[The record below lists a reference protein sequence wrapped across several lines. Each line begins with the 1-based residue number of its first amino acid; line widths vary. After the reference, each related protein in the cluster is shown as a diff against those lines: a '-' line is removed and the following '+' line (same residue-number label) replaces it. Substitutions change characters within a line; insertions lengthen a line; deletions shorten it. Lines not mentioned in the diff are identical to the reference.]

1 MIKSETFLTYRE
13 PRCRK
18 AAAADK
24 ARIGKAKTAA
34 GVDK

>member
-1 MIKSETFLTYRE
+1 MRD

-18 AAAADK
+18 AAAAD
-24 ARIGKAKTAA
+24 AAMIGKAKTAA